1 MQYAERLSTP
11 ASIALNEL
19 ERHTF
24 LTQLQPNMISGAYQG
39 RFLSLISKLIRPQSI
54 LEIGTFTGYAAICL
68 AEGLVENGV
77 LHTIE
82 VNEEQ
87 ESIIRQAIMANHC
100 EAKIQLHI
108 GNAFEIIPTLDTVFD
123 LVFIDAGKEDYIAYY
138 ELVFPLVR
146 SGGLIIADNVLWK
159 GKVLEPNADKT
170 TRSIQDFNQKI
181 VQDNRVEILLL
192 PIRDGLSLILKK

>member
-39 RFLSLISKLIRPQSI
+39 RFLSLISKLIHPQSI

-87 ESIIRQAIMANHC
+87 ESIIRQAIMANNC

-123 LVFIDAGKEDYIAYY
+123 LVFIDAGKEDCC
-138 ELVFPLVR
+138 
-146 SGGLIIADNVLWK
+146 
-159 GKVLEPNADKT
+159 GKHN
-170 TRSIQDFNQKI
+170 
-181 VQDNRVEILLL
+181 
-192 PIRDGLSLILKK
+192 